1 MNTAICNLL
10 LILQSLPPPSHL
22 RDGFASPR
30 SRTSTSGHLSGSTCP
45 TPPNWEE
52 PKARRPPLSISILQR
67 RQGTPQPNLPPST
80 NKYENFLSQLKKKF
94 VNVTAEAEKLQSGCR
109 EGPAVPYTRPL
120 TLSQVFSFF
129 SFCARA
135 WKWAL
140 YLVSWPRCRPGSTF
154 TPERRGRPC
163 PRWRP
168 ALSAWSTFA
177 AAIRCTARGS
187 PPLFRLPQTVS
198 PCEKCACCC

>member
-1 MNTAICNLL
+1 MIFRR
-10 LILQSLPPPSHL
+10 SHS
-22 RDGFASPR
+22 RDGSAGPQ
-30 SRTSTSGHLSGSTCP
+30 SRTSSSGHLSGSTCP
-45 TPPNWEE
+45 ASQSLGKPR
-52 PKARRPPLSISILQR
+52 ARQRPPLSSSDA
-67 RQGTPQPNLPPST
+67 GHT
-80 NKYENFLSQLKKKF
+80 N
-94 VNVTAEAEKLQSGCR
+94 TD
-109 EGPAVPYTRPL
+109 TRYL
-120 TLSQVFSFF
+120 LFSFF

>member
-1 MNTAICNLL
+1 MQFAIRTSKASRPRRTPGTALPVRKVARVQAVTCLAQLALPRQAGNTQGGAATALNLH
-10 LILQSLPPPSHL
+10 SPAVTGPPPTTQS
-22 RDGFASPR
+22 
-30 SRTSTSGHLSGSTCP
+30 
-45 TPPNWEE
+45 
-52 PKARRPPLSISILQR
+52 
-67 RQGTPQPNLPPST
+67 PST
-80 NKYENFLSQLKKKF
+80 NKCETFLSQ
-94 VNVTAEAEKLQSGCR
+94 R
-109 EGPAVPYTRPL
+109 
-120 TLSQVFSFF
+120 SFF

-177 AAIRCTARGS
+177 AAIRCTSRGS
-187 PPLFRLPQTVS
+187 PPLFRLPQSVC
-198 PCEKCACCC
+198 PCEKYACCCWLTSCYVRESGG